1 MDISIQVS
9 DLSFI
14 IVCVII
20 AIKVF
25 PYSVFKRNK

>member
-9 DLSFI
+9 ELSFI
-14 IVCVII
+14 IVCAVIAII
-20 AIKVF
+20 AF

>member
-9 DLSFI
+9 ELSFI
-14 IVCVII
+14 IVCIVIVLI
-20 AIKVF
+20 AF